1 MCGIL
6 AILNSLEEASK
17 LRKKAL
23 SLSSRLRHRGPD
35 WNGIYQSSDS
45 ILTHERLAIVGLENG
60 AQPLLNE
67 DETIALTVNGEIYNH
82 EKLREDLVATGKH
95 TFKTHSDCE
104 PILHLYEDKGDDFV
118 HMLDGDFA
126 FVVYNKKA
134 NSFLAARDPIG
145 VVPLYIGWHKD
156 GSIWFSSEMKAIKD
170 DCYKFQP
177 FPPGHYFSSKT
188 KEFVRY
194 YKPNWIMGDSPSGVL
209 KSEEQVLPAIKEAFE
224 QAVVS
229 RMMSDV
235 PYGVLLSG
243 GLDSSLVA
251 SIVSRHAEQRV
262 EDHEKSRAWW
272 PRIHSFCIGLKDA
285 PDLKAARDVADY
297 LQTVHHEYHFTVQ
310 EGIDALPDVIK
321 HLETYDVTTIRASTP
336 MYFLSRKIKAMGVK
350 MVLSGEGSDEIFGGY
365 LYFHNAPDANEFHVE
380 CCRRIKALH
389 SFDCLRA
396 NKSTAAWGVEVRV
409 PFLDQRFLD
418 VAMNIDPSHK
428 VCHDDQGKKRME
440 KYILRKAFETKE
452 GEKPYL
458 PSSVLWRQKEQFSD
472 GVGYSWID
480 GLKENAENEVSDE
493 EFAKRESYFPDDTP
507 TTKEAFL
514 YRKMFEAIYPGKE
527 CMETVQRWIPTWGAS
542 QDPSGRAQKVH
553 LSTTE

>member
-6 AILNSLEEASK
+6 AILNSLEDPSK

-35 WNGIYQSSDS
+35 WNGIFQTKDS
-45 ILTHERLAIVGLENG
+45 VLTHERLAIVGLENG

-82 EKLREDLVATGKH
+82 EQLREELIATGKH

-118 HMLDGDFA
+118 HLLNGDFA
-126 FVVYNKKA
+126 FVVYDSKA
-134 NSFLAARDPIG
+134 NTFLAARDPIG
-145 VVPLYIGWHKD
+145 VVPLYIGWSKD
-156 GSIWFSSEMKAIKD
+156 GAVWFASEMKALKD
-170 DCYKFQP
+170 DCYRFEA
-177 FPPGHYFSSKT
+177 FPPGFYYSSKT

-194 YKPNWIMGDSPSGVL
+194 YKPDWIMGAEPQPST
-209 KSEEQVLPAIKEAFE
+209 EEQVLPLIKDAFE
-224 QAVVS
+224 KAVVS

-251 SIVSRHAEQRV
+251 SIVSRHAEKRI
-262 EDHEKSRAWW
+262 EDHEQSRAWW

-285 PDLKAARDVADY
+285 PDLKAAREVASF
-297 LQTVHHEYHFTVQ
+297 LGTVHHEYNFTVQ
-310 EGIDALPDVIK
+310 EGIDALSDVIK

-365 LYFHNAPDANEFHVE
+365 LYFHNAPDANEFHSE
-380 CCRRIKALH
+380 CVRRIKALH

-409 PFLDQRFLD
+409 PFLDQGFLQT
-418 VAMNIDPSHK
+418 AMSVSPTHK
-428 VCHDDQGKKRME
+428 VCTDAEGKKRME
-440 KYILRKAFETKE
+440 KYILRKAFESK
-452 GEKPYL
+452 EKPYL
-458 PSSVLWRQKEQFSD
+458 PDSVLWRQKEQFSD

-480 GLKENAENEVSDE
+480 GLKEYAESEITNE
-493 EFAKRESYFPDDTP
+493 EFAKRETYFPDDTP
-507 TTKEAFL
+507 DTKEAFL
-514 YRKMFEAIYPGKE
+514 YRRLFEQLFPGKE
-527 CMETVQRWIPTWGAS
+527 CRETVQHWVPKWSTSTDA
-542 QDPSGRAQKVH
+542 SGRAQKIH
-553 LSTTE
+553 DQHKDI